1 MISEDIDTL
10 DLVLFGTSFVDDLRD
25 STIMVE
31 PSQASDVLFL
41 HSWGIVA
48 QNEGICVGG
57 IGNYHTFHIG
67 TCIFKGMR
75 LFQEDHLVEMEQ
87 IFSFHALLARLS
99 SDKDDDVSTLE
110 HLISFVSELNLS
122 F

>member
-1 MISEDIDTL
+1 VISEDIDTL
-10 DLVLFGTSFVDDLRD
+10 DLVFFGTSFVDDLRD

-31 PSQASDVLFL
+31 SGQTGDVLLL
-41 HSWGIVA
+41 HSWSIVA

-57 IGNYHTFHIG
+57 IGNYHTFHIWA
-67 TCIFKGMR
+67 CIFKGMG
-75 LFQEDHLVEMEQ
+75 LFQEDHLVKIEQ

-99 SDKDDDVSTLE
+99 SDKDDDVSTFE
-110 HLISFVSELNLS
+110 HLVGFVSELNLS